1 MRRRFLSPADNPLGG
16 TGGLEPLDD
25 ALRRLRR
32 RADLA
37 SVAILGVIVG
47 IITPLWIAEPPP
59 MTWYAAAN
67 LSIFFFLPPAIL
79 FVLGRWR
86 LRRMR
91 SQYARIRPAI
101 RDVGIGFLRGVV
113 IVLHNGLFVQ
123 SMAPAHIASLFFTS
137 GGARM
142 QPTVA
147 EALRWTGPMRWKRD
161 DNHRLAEVGG
171 LLMLGSGPHGVRRSP
186 RQRVRRAVL
195 LPCIW
200 AQPARLDGHRHA
212 RPDAANATPDRAP
225 RRGFGGDRWFP
236 GGPCVGP
243 SGPGRRFVKPRI
255 QAFPR
260 RARA

>member
-1 MRRRFLSPADNPLGG
+1 MLEIGKVMLAEGDSRGAEGMFRRAIEARPALADAHYSLGVVLFDQSKLPEAERESREALRLDWFEITLTGLGLETRRWFLSPADSPLGG

-32 RADLA
+32 RFDLA

-79 FVLGRWR
+79 FVLGRWG

-113 IVLHNGLFVQ
+113 SEMWNNFWQ
-123 SMAPAHIASLFFTS
+123 NSCSRCREFF
-137 GGARM
+137 
-142 QPTVA
+142 
-147 EALRWTGPMRWKRD
+147 
-161 DNHRLAEVGG
+161 
-171 LLMLGSGPHGVRRSP
+171 
-186 RQRVRRAVL
+186 
-195 LPCIW
+195 
-200 AQPARLDGHRHA
+200 
-212 RPDAANATPDRAP
+212 
-225 RRGFGGDRWFP
+225 
-236 GGPCVGP
+236 
-243 SGPGRRFVKPRI
+243 
-255 QAFPR
+255 
-260 RARA
+260 

>member
-1 MRRRFLSPADNPLGG
+1 M
-16 TGGLEPLDD
+16 EPLDD

-79 FVLGRWR
+79 FVLGRWG

-123 SMAPAHIASLFFTS
+123 SIAPAHIASLFFTS

-147 EALRWTGPMRWKRD
+147 DALRWTGPMRWKR
-161 DNHRLAEVGG
+161 ETTI
-171 LLMLGSGPHGVRRSP
+171 LGWRRSAASAGLEA
-186 RQRVRRAVL
+186 VRTTSGAALVNASVGRYSSRAFEPSPPGWMATVTLGRTL
-195 LPCIW
+195 LTPPPIERLVAASEVIAGFLEGLVW
-200 AQPARLDGHRHA
+200 DQLAQAGA
-212 RPDAANATPDRAP
+212 
-225 RRGFGGDRWFP
+225 
-236 GGPCVGP
+236 
-243 SGPGRRFVKPRI
+243 S
-255 QAFPR
+255 
-260 RARA
+260 